1 MAFCPRSEE
10 KHDFIDCMPLTEKTN
25 RNHVDADG
33 NIDCDTTVVCALTA
47 DDVANGI
54 CHYDSTGRALQ
65 EATNDQIE
73 FFGAG
78 DEPFRELCA
87 HWSKE
92 THYVNGICET
102 SLCSPR

>member
-1 MAFCPRSEE
+1 
-10 KHDFIDCMPLTEKTN
+10 
-25 RNHVDADG
+25 VDADG
-33 NIDCDTTVVCALTA
+33 NIDCDYYGCSSALTA

-78 DEPFRELCA
+78 DEPFREVCA

-92 THYVNGICET
+92 THTLMESVTPPPLIMLRRTLVECG
-102 SLCSPR
+102 SV

>member
-1 MAFCPRSEE
+1 
-10 KHDFIDCMPLTEKTN
+10 MPLTEKTN

-33 NIDCDTTVVCALTA
+33 NIDCDYYGCSSALTA

-78 DEPFRELCA
+78 DEPFREVCA

-92 THYVNGICET
+92 THTLMESVTPPLIMLRRTLVECG
-102 SLCSPR
+102 SV